1 MLAELTAAVQQDAQ
15 RVKGRSESALIL
27 PVEAHGKGLEKAE
40 EDLLNLGARIFRW
53 HEVQQVYLDR
63 IERLQQRS
71 PGRVLKNLGTGIR
84 ESLQALAHG
93 QERDPKK

>member
-1 MLAELTAAVQQDAQ
+1 
-15 RVKGRSESALIL
+15 
-27 PVEAHGKGLEKAE
+27 
-40 EDLLNLGARIFRW
+40 LNLGARIFRW

-71 PGRVLKNLGTGIR
+71 PGRVLRNLGTGIR
-84 ESLQALAHG
+84 ESLQALARG